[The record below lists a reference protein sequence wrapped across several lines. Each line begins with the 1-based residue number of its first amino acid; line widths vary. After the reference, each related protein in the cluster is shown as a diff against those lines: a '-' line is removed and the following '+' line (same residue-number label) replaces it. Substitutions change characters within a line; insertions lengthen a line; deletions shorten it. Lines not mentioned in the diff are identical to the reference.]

1 MKQILINYFIFN
13 TTNIHIELKSGRVK
27 DQVGLFI
34 QYYNINFLFNSC
46 KGIFYSPLSVELI
59 NPIKRLN
66 NNQNKDKKITNALDS
81 IQPDT

>member
-1 MKQILINYFIFN
+1 MWTCKRLGWTIYSVLQY
-13 TTNIHIELKSGRVK
+13 
-27 DQVGLFI
+27 QLFI
-34 QYYNINFLFNSC
+34 SEINSC